1 MGAGGFHREIEALRR
16 ELADLHRQIAADPR
30 RARRGLSAVGRR
42 ALGTFEKLARAEADL
57 RDSNRELSALHRVTQ
72 LLHEEKRPPAALLR
86 QVASALVAGV
96 RFPRAAAARI
106 RFDGGEWKTRTF
118 APSRAALGADFQT
131 ADGRRG
137 RVEIVYRAVPPERR
151 RPRFGPE
158 ERGFVDYAADMIAC
172 YLGRQASRGEVHRA
186 REGLER
192 RVRDRT
198 AELQRANQ
206 ALRTEVAERRR
217 AEGERARLLARQQ
230 RYSALL
236 RRAGDRLEKR
246 VQRRTAELAEA
257 NFALQDEVA
266 DRRHAEEALRE
277 TNELLERMF
286 SSTHILIAYL
296 DPKFNF
302 VRVNQAYA
310 RADGREPEFFI
321 GRSHFDVYPHPEN
334 QRIFREVVRTG
345 RPFFVHAKPFVYA
358 EHPER
363 GVTYWD
369 WSLEPIRGARG
380 KVSGLILSL
389 LDVTERKRQQAQ
401 IEAERRRLFSV
412 LNVLPGFVLLHGMGD
427 KVSFANHRF
436 LDIFGDPAG
445 RPCHEVMR
453 GRDAPCD
460 DCQAAEVLRT
470 GQPREWYLTGGDGR
484 QYHVWGYPFAD
495 SDGGRL
501 VLQLGIDVTER
512 RALER
517 EILEISGEEQ
527 RRIGRDIHDLLGQN
541 LAGISFLSKVLSQRL
556 AAEGSAQADQAAQI
570 AALAKQMVGQART
583 ISRGLCPVELSEEG
597 LRDALRDVAAAVQ
610 SVFKVPCAF
619 ECTLPALVFDNTVAM
634 HLYHIAREAAGN
646 AARHARP
653 RQITMHLGDSG
664 GAVVLSV
671 RDDGIGLP
679 DEGSRGRG
687 MGLRIMKYR
696 ADIIGATLSIERAP
710 EGGTRVVCTLPG
722 PKATGRR

>member
-1 MGAGGFHREIEALRR
+1 MGAGGFSREIEALR
-16 ELADLHRQIAADPR
+16 EQLADLHRQIGADPR
-30 RARRGLSAVGRR
+30 RARRGLSKVGRR
-42 ALGTFEKLARAEADL
+42 ALGTLEKLARAEADL
-57 RDSNRELSALHRVTQ
+57 RDSNRELVALHRVTQ
-72 LLHEEKRPPAALLR
+72 LLHEEKKPLPALLR
-86 QVASALVAGV
+86 QVASAIVAGV
-96 RFPRAAAARI
+96 RFPKAAAGRI
-106 RFDGGEWKTRTF
+106 RFDGAEWKTRAF
-118 APSRAALGADFQT
+118 APSRAALRADFRT
-131 ADGRRG
+131 SDGRRG
-137 RVEIVYRAVPPERR
+137 RVEIVYRAGPGGQV
-151 RPRFGPE
+151 RPRFGPA
-158 ERGFVDYAADMIAC
+158 ERGFVEYATDMIAC
-172 YLGRQASRGEVHRA
+172 YLDRQVSQGEVHRA
-186 REGLER
+186 REDLER

-206 ALRTEVAERRR
+206 SLRTEIAERRR
-217 AEGERARLLARQQ
+217 AEDERARLLARQQ
-230 RYSALL
+230 RYSDLL

-257 NFALQDEVA
+257 NFVLQDEVA
-266 DRRHAEEALRE
+266 ERRNAEEALRE

-286 SSTHILIAYL
+286 SSTHVLIAYL
-296 DPKFNF
+296 DPEFNF

-310 RADGREPEFFI
+310 RADGRDPEFFI
-321 GRSHFDVYPHPEN
+321 GQNHFDLYPHPEN
-334 QRIFREVVRTG
+334 ERIFSEVVRTG
-345 RPFFVHAKPFVYA
+345 RPFFVHAKPFEYA

-369 WSLEPIRGARG
+369 WSLEPVRDARG
-380 KVSGLILSL
+380 KVGGLILSL

-412 LNVLPGFVLLHGMGD
+412 LNVLPGFVLLHGTGD
-427 KVSFANHRF
+427 RVSFANHRF

-445 RPCHEVMR
+445 RLCHEVMR
-453 GRDAPCD
+453 GRDTPCD

-470 GQPREWYLTGGDGR
+470 GQPREWYLTGADGR
-484 QYHVWGYPFAD
+484 QYHVSGYPFTD

-501 VLQLGIDVTER
+501 VLELGIDVTER

-556 AAEGSAQADQAAQI
+556 AAEGSSQADQAAQI
-570 AALAKQMVGQART
+570 ATLAKQMVAQARAL
-583 ISRGLCPVELSEEG
+583 SRGLCPVEVSEEG
-597 LRDALRDVAAAVQ
+597 LRNALRDVAAGVE

-619 ECTLPALVFDNTVAM
+619 ECTLPALVFDSTVAM

-653 RQITMHLGDSG
+653 GQITIGLGDSG
-664 GAVVLSV
+664 GDIVLSV

-679 DEGSRGRG
+679 DEGSRGQG

-710 EGGTRVVCTLPG
+710 EGGSRVVCALPG